1 VCVSLGLKKPRDF
14 TVSEGHGYPLVWYN
28 IYSHPIWLNLPS
40 RDELRS
46 LFFELLLL
54 PMDDP
59 HFGYKLKNPKKNT
72 RVNQQIG

>member
-1 VCVSLGLKKPRDF
+1 M
-14 TVSEGHGYPLVWYN
+14 WYN